1 MPVRVMIIAG
11 ESSGELYG
19 AMLALRLKEMWPGLL
34 LLGIGGEKMEAAGV
48 ELLSTISSAF
58 GAVGALTSIRHLIAS
73 YKKVKD
79 IFRTIRVDVVVLID
93 FPDFNLKVAKAAKKS
108 GIKVLYYVSPQVW
121 AWRMGRIKKVAQ
133 RSDVIAAILPFEPE
147 IYAKEAVRCEF
158 VGHPIAEELKTHVV
172 DKDAIMREFSLD
184 AGRPIVGILPGS
196 RAGELNRHL
205 PVLIDTIKI
214 LKSRHPEF
222 QYLMPIA
229 PNLAIG
235 EFGQMFV
242 ELAALDV
249 KLADGRAVEVLS
261 VCDLA
266 VVKSGTAAF
275 QAALIG
281 VPIVVIYK
289 MAALDY
295 NIIKRIIDVKYI
307 NLVNLIYGA
316 PVVKELIQEMAVPEA
331 IADELIKLY
340 EDDDLRNETLEKFR
354 RLREVFDQKNPT
366 NRVVELIADLI
377 A

>member
-1 MPVRVMIIAG
+1 MIIAG

-19 AMLALRLKEMWPGLL
+19 AMLARRLREMWPDLL
-34 LLGIGGEKMEAAGV
+34 LLGIGGEKMEASGV
-48 ELLSTISSAF
+48 ELLSGINSAF
-58 GAVGALTSIRHLIAS
+58 GGVGALSSVKHLIAS
-73 YKKVKD
+73 YKKLKD
-79 IFRTIRVDVVVLID
+79 VFKTIRVDVVVLID

-121 AWRMGRIKKVAQ
+121 AWRMGRIKKVAR

-147 IYAKEAVRCEF
+147 IYAKENVYCEF
-158 VGHPIAEELKTHVV
+158 VGHPIVEELNTHVI
-172 DKDAIMREFSLD
+172 DKNALMREFSLD
-184 AGRPIVGILPGS
+184 AERPVIGMLPGS
-196 RAGELNRHL
+196 RQGELGRHL

-214 LKSRHPEF
+214 LKLQHPEF

-229 PNLAIG
+229 PNLTIG
-235 EFGQMFV
+235 EFGQMFA

-249 KLADGRAVEVLS
+249 KLIDGRAVEALS
-261 VCDLA
+261 ICDLG

-289 MAALDY
+289 MGALDY
-295 NIIKRIIDVKYI
+295 NIIRRIIEVKYI
-307 NLVNLIYGA
+307 NLVNLIYDA

-331 IADELIKLY
+331 IAGELLKLY
-340 EDDDLRNETLEKFR
+340 EDIDLRSETLEKFK
-354 RLREVFDQKNPT
+354 RLREIFDQKNPT
-366 NRVVELIADLI
+366 NRVAELIAQLI

>member
-19 AMLALRLKEMWPGLL
+19 AMLARRLKEMWPDLL
-34 LLGIGGEKMEAAGV
+34 LLGIGGEKMEASGV
-48 ELLSTISSAF
+48 ELLSGINSAF
-58 GAVGALTSIRHLIAS
+58 GGVGALSSVKHLIAS
-73 YKKVKD
+73 YKKLKD
-79 IFRTIRVDVVVLID
+79 VFKTIRVDVVVLID

-121 AWRMGRIKKVAQ
+121 AWRMGRIKKVAR

-147 IYAKEAVRCEF
+147 IYAKENVYCEF
-158 VGHPIAEELKTHVV
+158 VGHPIVEELNTHVI
-172 DKDAIMREFSLD
+172 DKNALMREFSLD
-184 AGRPIVGILPGS
+184 AERPVIGMLPGS
-196 RAGELNRHL
+196 RTGELGRHL

-214 LKSRHPEF
+214 LKSQRPEF

-229 PNLAIG
+229 PNLTIG
-235 EFGQMFV
+235 EFGQMFA

-249 KLADGRAVEVLS
+249 KLIDGRAVEVLS
-261 VCDLA
+261 ICDLA

-295 NIIKRIIDVKYI
+295 NIIKRIIEVKYI
-307 NLVNLIYGA
+307 NLVNLIYDA

-331 IADELIKLY
+331 IVGELLKLY
-340 EDDDLRNETLEKFR
+340 EDIDLRSETLEKFK
-354 RLREVFDQKNPT
+354 RLREIFDQKNPT
-366 NRVVELIADLI
+366 NRVAELIAQLI

>member
-1 MPVRVMIIAG
+1 
-11 ESSGELYG
+11 
-19 AMLALRLKEMWPGLL
+19 
-34 LLGIGGEKMEAAGV
+34 
-48 ELLSTISSAF
+48 
-58 GAVGALTSIRHLIAS
+58 
-73 YKKVKD
+73 
-79 IFRTIRVDVVVLID
+79 
-93 FPDFNLKVAKAAKKS
+93 
-108 GIKVLYYVSPQVW
+108 
-121 AWRMGRIKKVAQ
+121 
-133 RSDVIAAILPFEPE
+133 
-147 IYAKEAVRCEF
+147 
-158 VGHPIAEELKTHVV
+158 
-172 DKDAIMREFSLD
+172 
-184 AGRPIVGILPGS
+184 
-196 RAGELNRHL
+196 
-205 PVLIDTIKI
+205 VLIDTIKI

-222 QYLMPIA
+222 QYIMPIA

-235 EFGQMFV
+235 GFGQMFV

-307 NLVNLIYGA
+307 NLVNLIYDA

-331 IADELIKLY
+331 VADELIKLY
-340 EDDDLRNETLEKFR
+340 EDDDLRNETLEKFK
-354 RLREVFDQKNPT
+354 RLREIFDQKNPT
-366 NRVVELIADLI
+366 NRVAELIADLI